1 MGNVASLTY
10 PTKTVLKYKLVLFC
24 QSLYPPKSSIC
35 DVTTVAV
42 RISVTV
48 TSRLSIRN
56 LFVLACLFRESL
68 STKRK
73 FKLKKFSWH
82 FTMCQKMTL
91 VWHFIKWR
99 KINWTYLSWTKEE
112 WCIFLFQKFW
122 RLSKTHFR
130 KVLPSTILKCKC
142 RSLFTFISS
151 IFTWN
156 FEWHFAGSESQ
167 VFSWHN
173 HVIFRYPTNIYLMK
187 INNRPNKKPV
197 NHVQS

>member
-1 MGNVASLTY
+1 MVIVGNVAGLTY

-24 QSLYPPKSSIC
+24 QSLYPPKSSVC

-99 KINWTYLSWTKEE
+99 KINWTYPSWTKEE
-112 WCIFLFQKFW
+112 WCTFLFQKFW
-122 RLSKTHFR
+122 RLSKTHFQ
-130 KVLPSTILKCKC
+130 KSSTFHNFKMQMQEPVY
-142 RSLFTFISS
+142 FHFI
-151 IFTWN
+151 N
-156 FEWHFAGSESQ
+156 FYLEFRMTLCGFRESGFFLTQ
-167 VFSWHN
+167 ACY
-173 HVIFRYPTNIYLMK
+173 I
-187 INNRPNKKPV
+187 
-197 NHVQS
+197 